1 MKAPV
6 SFDNFPTF
14 AANGSRDM
22 NPESAKYSVGFVP
35 ADTFPAEWANYMFHG
50 ATKGVSD
57 LNTAVASIWA
67 ENANVLTQAGITPA
81 AENNGQLYSAIM
93 KFINDAVLTANQQVL
108 AQAKLDAHPVG
119 SLYWSSKSDNPST
132 LFGGTWVQIKD
143 RFIWAKGNSDAINA
157 TGGEKT
163 HTLTV
168 GEIPSHNHSFTPS
181 GSISITTNPT
191 FTGSTVNTDEKGGHS
206 HVTNGTSNSA
216 GTAGKTLTGTVRI
229 HDNIGVI
236 NKNLGAV
243 TGIFSTSTE
252 RNVGVYG
259 DNRIHSYDLYIDAT
273 HSHPTNTA
281 GAHTHSVTAEGTIS
295 GGAYTFTGTAGTTGK
310 TGSGTAV
317 DKMPPYIVKYCWERT
332 A

>member
-67 ENANVLTQAGITPA
+67 ENANVLTQAGISPN

-119 SLYWSSKSDNPST
+119 SLYWSSSPTDPAT
-132 LFGGTWVQIKD
+132 LFGGTWTRIKD
-143 RFIWAKGNSDAINA
+143 RFVLAAGDTYGNGA
-157 TGGEKT
+157 TGGSATVK
-163 HTLTV
+163 LTV
-168 GEIPSHNHSFTPS
+168 SNLPAHSHTCSSTDTNHAHGFDHQHDFSTGNMSGNES
-181 GSISITTNPT
+181 GSFEINDTTENHGIYTSSGNIS
-191 FTGSTVNTDEKGGHS
+191 HS
-206 HVTNGTSNSA
+206 RGNNA
-216 GTAGKTLTGTVRI
+216 
-229 HDNIGVI
+229 
-236 NKNLGAV
+236 
-243 TGIFSTSTE
+243 
-252 RNVGVYG
+252 
-259 DNRIHSYDLYIDAT
+259 
-273 HSHPTNTA
+273 NTA
-281 GAHTHSVTAEGTIS
+281 HWADMQFQRHIFNLNVQHTHS
-295 GGAYTFTGTAGTTGK
+295 GTTGSVWQK
-310 TGSGTAV
+310 YGSANTGGMSANWSHSHTVNGGGNGTANG
-317 DKMPPYIVKYCWERT
+317 DAHENMPPYIVRFCWERT
-332 A
+332 V

>member
-119 SLYWSSKSDNPST
+119 SLYWSSSPTDPAT
-132 LFGGTWVQIKD
+132 LFGGTWTRIKD
-143 RFIWAKGNSDAINA
+143 RFVLAAGDTYTNGA
-157 TGGEKT
+157 TGGSATVK
-163 HTLTV
+163 LT
-168 GEIPSHNHSFTPS
+168 ESNLPA
-181 GSISITTNPT
+181 
-191 FTGSTVNTDEKGGHS
+191 HS
-206 HVTNGTSNSA
+206 HACSSTSTNHVHSGT
-216 GTAGKTLTGTVRI
+216 TGTVSNRYGSA
-229 HDNIGVI
+229 N
-236 NKNLGAV
+236 
-243 TGIFSTSTE
+243 TSTMSQ
-252 RNVGVYG
+252 NQNHTHDQLVYTGGKKGISNVYG
-259 DNRIHSYDLYIDAT
+259 YALLASNKGGNDAFDYAYQPSYEGNFTGYPYNKPTNIDHTHNFDHAHDFT
-273 HSHPTNTA
+273 TGGMSANSSHSHTVN
-281 GAHTHSVTAEGTIS
+281 
-295 GGAYTFTGTAGTTGK
+295 GGGNGTA
-310 TGSGTAV
+310 SGNAHEN
-317 DKMPPYIVKYCWERT
+317 MPPYIVKFCWERVS
-332 A
+332 

>member
-119 SLYWSSKSDNPST
+119 SLYLSSSPTDPAT
-132 LFGGTWVQIKD
+132 LFGGTWTRIKD
-143 RFIWAKGNSDAINA
+143 RFVLAAGDAYANGA
-157 TGGEKT
+157 TGGSATVK
-163 HTLTV
+163 LTKSNL
-168 GEIPSHNHSFTPS
+168 PAHSHSFTPAGTVS
-181 GSISITTNPT
+181 VTTNPT
-191 FTGSTVNTDEKGGHS
+191 FTGSAVNTGGMSDNEYHTHTVNLS
-206 HVTNGTSNSA
+206 YTNWGNRSVDACYLDSSQKSESSYNNKVSPSINTTS
-216 GTAGKTLTGTVRI
+216 V
-229 HDNIGVI
+229 
-236 NKNLGAV
+236 
-243 TGIFSTSTE
+243 
-252 RNVGVYG
+252 
-259 DNRIHSYDLYIDAT
+259 
-273 HSHPTNTA
+273 
-281 GAHTHSVTAEGTIS
+281 AHTHSVTAAGSIS
-295 GGAYTFTGTAGTTGK
+295 GGAYKFSGKSQTTASTGNGEQI
-310 TGSGTAV
+310 SV
-317 DKMPPYIVKYCWERT
+317 MPPYAVRFCWERIS
-332 A
+332 

>member
-14 AANGSRDM
+14 AANGSREM

-119 SLYWSSKSDNPST
+119 SLYWSSSPTDPAT
-132 LFGGTWVQIKD
+132 LFGGTWTRIKD
-143 RFIWAKGNSDAINA
+143 RFVLAAGDTYGNGA
-157 TGGEKT
+157 TGGSATVK
-163 HTLTV
+163 LT
-168 GEIPSHNHSFTPS
+168 ESNLPAHSHSFTPAGTVS
-181 GSISITTNPT
+181 VTTNPT
-191 FTGSTVNTDEKGGHS
+191 FTGSAVNTGGMSDNEYHTHTVNLS
-206 HVTNGTSNSA
+206 YTNWGKYSVDACYLDSSQKSESSYNNKASPSINTTS
-216 GTAGKTLTGTVRI
+216 V
-229 HDNIGVI
+229 
-236 NKNLGAV
+236 
-243 TGIFSTSTE
+243 
-252 RNVGVYG
+252 
-259 DNRIHSYDLYIDAT
+259 
-273 HSHPTNTA
+273 
-281 GAHTHSVTAEGTIS
+281 AHTHSVTAAGSIS
-295 GGAYTFTGTAGTTGK
+295 GGAYKFSGKSRTTASTGDGEQI
-310 TGSGTAV
+310 SV
-317 DKMPPYIVKYCWERT
+317 MPPYAVRFCWERIS
-332 A
+332 

>member
-67 ENANVLTQAGITPA
+67 ENANVLTQAGITPD
-81 AENNGQLYSAIM
+81 AESNGQLYSAIM

-119 SLYWSSKSDNPST
+119 SLYWSSSPTNPAT
-132 LFGGTWVQIKD
+132 LFGGTWTRIKD
-143 RFIWAKGNSDAINA
+143 RFVLATGDTYGNGA
-157 TGGEKT
+157 TGGSATVKLTESQLPAHT
-163 HTLTV
+163 HTFSGTSGTV
-168 GEIPSHNHSFTPS
+168 NVFGGNHKHTETYSNTRGSSGHDNDGIDSGKYYLQHLEGSTGYSGDLSMSGSFTP
-181 GSISITTNPT
+181 
-191 FTGSTVNTDEKGGHS
+191 
-206 HVTNGTSNSA
+206 
-216 GTAGKTLTGTVRI
+216 
-229 HDNIGVI
+229 
-236 NKNLGAV
+236 
-243 TGIFSTSTE
+243 
-252 RNVGVYG
+252 
-259 DNRIHSYDLYIDAT
+259 
-273 HSHPTNTA
+273 
-281 GAHTHSVTAEGTIS
+281 EGTIS
-295 GGAYTFTGTAGTTGK
+295 NAGGNQAHNN
-310 TGSGTAV
+310 
-317 DKMPPYIVKYCWERT
+317 MPPYLAAYCWKRT

>member
-67 ENANVLTQAGITPA
+67 ENANVLTQAGISPN
-81 AENNGQLYSAIM
+81 AESNGQLYSAIM

-119 SLYWSSKSDNPST
+119 SLYWSSSPTDPAT
-132 LFGGTWVQIKD
+132 LFGGTWTRIKD
-143 RFIWAKGNSDAINA
+143 RFVLAAGDTYANGATGGSATVKLTVSNLPAHSHSFSGTTENESQGHTHSGSTDTMISGYTTSGMSGNA
-157 TGGEKT
+157 TGEMRTNYTGAFGNIEVSKQSPFTGNMASSTTVNDNFARASDGQSTFCLDTLKIDVSHT
-163 HTLTV
+163 HDFRHT
-168 GEIPSHNHSFTPS
+168 HSFTTGGISQSHTHYFS
-181 GSISITTNPT
+181 G
-191 FTGSTVNTDEKGGHS
+191 NTDNKG
-206 HVTNGTSNSA
+206 NGNA
-216 GTAGKTLTGTVRI
+216 
-229 HDNIGVI
+229 
-236 NKNLGAV
+236 
-243 TGIFSTSTE
+243 FS
-252 RNVGVYG
+252 
-259 DNRIHSYDLYIDAT
+259 IL
-273 HSHPTNTA
+273 
-281 GAHTHSVTAEGTIS
+281 
-295 GGAYTFTGTAGTTGK
+295 
-310 TGSGTAV
+310 
-317 DKMPPYIVKYCWERT
+317 PPYITKYCWERT

>member
-119 SLYWSSKSDNPST
+119 SLYWSSSPTDPAT
-132 LFGGTWVQIKD
+132 LFGGTWTRIKD
-143 RFIWAKGNSDAINA
+143 RFI
-157 TGGEKT
+157 
-163 HTLTV
+163 L
-168 GEIPSHNHSFTPS
+168 
-181 GSISITTNPT
+181 
-191 FTGSTVNTDEKGGHS
+191 
-206 HVTNGTSNSA
+206 
-216 GTAGKTLTGTVRI
+216 TAGDTYA
-229 HDNIGVI
+229 N
-236 NKNLGAV
+236 
-243 TGIFSTSTE
+243 
-252 RNVGVYG
+252 
-259 DNRIHSYDLYIDAT
+259 
-273 HSHPTNTA
+273 
-281 GAHTHSVTAEGTIS
+281 
-295 GGAYTFTGTAGTTGK
+295 GTTGGSATVALNATNLPAHSHTCEIVNTNHNHYYSINTTTSSDTWEPMAWNGEGVS
-310 TGSGTAV
+310 TGPRFLNGSSLVDRTSSDFNPIRHTHAHTINFSEYTGLASGNGNAISHSHTVNGGGNGTASGNAHEN
-317 DKMPPYIVKYCWERT
+317 MPPYIVKFCWERT

>member
-119 SLYWSSKSDNPST
+119 SLYWSSSPTDPAT
-132 LFGGTWVQIKD
+132 LFGGTWTRIKD
-143 RFIWAKGNSDAINA
+143 RFVLAAGDTYGNGA
-157 TGGEKT
+157 TGGSATVK
-163 HTLTV
+163 LTKSNL
-168 GEIPSHNHSFTPS
+168 PAHNHTCSSTD
-181 GSISITTNPT
+181 TN
-191 FTGSTVNTDEKGGHS
+191 
-206 HVTNGTSNSA
+206 HVHGFDH
-216 GTAGKTLTGTVRI
+216 K
-229 HDNIGVI
+229 HD
-236 NKNLGAV
+236 
-243 TGIFSTSTE
+243 FSTGGISGKDYGNLYTNERNFPQEYTADGRISLINTSSQYQLKSTE
-252 RNVGVYG
+252 GKYKG
-259 DNRIHSYDLYIDAT
+259 YYMHIDF
-273 HSHPTNTA
+273 
-281 GAHTHSVTAEGTIS
+281 AHTHS
-295 GGAYTFTGTAGTTGK
+295 GTTGSVWEK
-310 TGSGTAV
+310 YGASNTSGMSANENHSHTVNGGGNGTASGNAHEN
-317 DKMPPYIVKYCWERT
+317 MPPYIAKYCWERVS
-332 A
+332 

>member
-119 SLYWSSKSDNPST
+119 SLYWSSSPTDPAT
-132 LFGGTWVQIKD
+132 LFGGTWTRIKD
-143 RFIWAKGNSDAINA
+143 RFVLAAGDTYANGA
-157 TGGEKT
+157 TGGSATVQLTESNLPAHSHTWTFNKQDITTSTESNFHTHNFSWSGNHSHRISRATLSGGYSSGEYGIRGGDSYNEKGRWEAEQIYTNQAEISINKDTSNNTALHT
-163 HTLTV
+163 HSLSVESQTSSTTLT
-168 GEIPSHNHSFTPS
+168 G
-181 GSISITTNPT
+181 
-191 FTGSTVNTDEKGGHS
+191 
-206 HVTNGTSNSA
+206 SNSA
-216 GTAGKTLTGTVRI
+216 
-229 HDNIGVI
+229 HEN
-236 NKNLGAV
+236 
-243 TGIFSTSTE
+243 
-252 RNVGVYG
+252 
-259 DNRIHSYDLYIDAT
+259 
-273 HSHPTNTA
+273 
-281 GAHTHSVTAEGTIS
+281 
-295 GGAYTFTGTAGTTGK
+295 
-310 TGSGTAV
+310 
-317 DKMPPYIVKYCWERT
+317 MPPYIVKFCWERT

>member
-67 ENANVLTQAGITPA
+67 ENANVLTQAGISPN

-119 SLYWSSKSDNPST
+119 SLYWSSSPTDPAT
-132 LFGGTWVQIKD
+132 LFGGTWTRIKD
-143 RFIWAKGNSDAINA
+143 RFVLAAGDTYGNGA
-157 TGGEKT
+157 TGGSATVKLTVSNLPAHSHTCSSTDINHT
-163 HTLTV
+163 HTFD
-168 GEIPSHNHSFTPS
+168 HQ
-181 GSISITTNPT
+181 
-191 FTGSTVNTDEKGGHS
+191 
-206 HVTNGTSNSA
+206 
-216 GTAGKTLTGTVRI
+216 
-229 HDNIGVI
+229 HD
-236 NKNLGAV
+236 
-243 TGIFSTSTE
+243 FSTGGMSGDDKAYMYSMQHQG
-252 RNVGVYG
+252 RPSPQVGG
-259 DNRIHSYDLYIDAT
+259 RASASIHSSGDSSGGSYVTDITIDL
-273 HSHPTNTA
+273 
-281 GAHTHSVTAEGTIS
+281 AHTHS
-295 GGAYTFTGTAGTTGK
+295 GTTGSVWQK
-310 TGSGTAV
+310 YGSASTGGMSDNWSHSHTVNGGGNGTANG
-317 DKMPPYIVKYCWERT
+317 DAHENMPPYIVKFCWERT

>member
-67 ENANVLTQAGITPA
+67 ENANVLTQAGISPN

-119 SLYWSSKSDNPST
+119 SLYWSSSPTDPAT
-132 LFGGTWVQIKD
+132 LFGGTWTRIKD
-143 RFIWAKGNSDAINA
+143 RFVLAAGDTYANGA
-157 TGGEKT
+157 TGGSAT
-163 HTLTV
+163 VQLT
-168 GEIPSHNHSFTPS
+168 E
-181 GSISITTNPT
+181 
-191 FTGSTVNTDEKGGHS
+191 
-206 HVTNGTSNSA
+206 SN
-216 GTAGKTLTGTVRI
+216 L
-229 HDNIGVI
+229 
-236 NKNLGAV
+236 
-243 TGIFSTSTE
+243 
-252 RNVGVYG
+252 
-259 DNRIHSYDLYIDAT
+259 
-273 HSHPTNTA
+273 P
-281 GAHTHSVTAEGTIS
+281 AHTHSCSDTSTQHTHNMSHTHTRGTMDITGSITFHGGNSSVVYFSSGAMYTDRTTQKYPSWGEGTGIQSSDSIIFKASNSWS
-295 GGAYTFTGTAGTTGK
+295 GATSEPSNINTDEMSTNSSHSHTVNGG
-310 TGSGTAV
+310 GSGTASGNAHEN
-317 DKMPPYIVKYCWERT
+317 MPPYIVKFCWERT

>member
-119 SLYWSSKSDNPST
+119 SLYWSSSPTDPAT
-132 LFGGTWVQIKD
+132 LFGGTWKRIKD
-143 RFIWAKGNSDAINA
+143 RFVLTAGDTYGNGA
-157 TGGEKT
+157 TGGSAT
-163 HTLTV
+163 VQLT
-168 GEIPSHNHSFTPS
+168 ESNLPA
-181 GSISITTNPT
+181 
-191 FTGSTVNTDEKGGHS
+191 HS
-206 HVTNGTSNSA
+206 HTYSWSGT
-216 GTAGKTLTGTVRI
+216 
-229 HDNIGVI
+229 
-236 NKNLGAV
+236 
-243 TGIFSTSTE
+243 TSE
-252 RNVGVYG
+252 
-259 DNRIHSYDLYIDAT
+259 
-273 HSHPTNTA
+273 TNTN
-281 GAHTHSVTAEGTIS
+281 HTHSMSHTHTRGTMNIKGFTGDLDRWRNALNNQNALNALGISTNAFYSADIELNRDGKDGNAGVSKATMFDASRSWSGSTAEPSNPNTGWCNNENYSVQHSHTYS
-295 GGAYTFTGTAGTTGK
+295 GSGTTGN
-310 TGSGTAV
+310 GNGTATAFSV
-317 DKMPPYIVKYCWERT
+317 LNPYVVKFCWERT

>member
-119 SLYWSSKSDNPST
+119 SLYWSSSPTDPAT
-132 LFGGTWVQIKD
+132 LFGGTWTRIKD
-143 RFIWAKGNSDAINA
+143 RFVLAAGDTYGNGA
-157 TGGEKT
+157 TGGSAT
-163 HTLTV
+163 VTLTKSNL
-168 GEIPSHNHSFTPS
+168 PAHSHTWTFNKQYITTSTESNYHTHNFSWSGNHSHL
-181 GSISITTNPT
+181 ISRP
-191 FTGSTVNTDEKGGHS
+191 
-206 HVTNGTSNSA
+206 
-216 GTAGKTLTGTVRI
+216 TLTGFNDTGEYGI
-229 HDNIGVI
+229 
-236 NKNLGAV
+236 KGADSFHESGRWEAKQIDTNQAKISIDKD
-243 TGIFSTSTE
+243 TG
-252 RNVGVYG
+252 N
-259 DNRIHSYDLYIDAT
+259 
-273 HSHPTNTA
+273 NTA
-281 GAHTHSVTAEGTIS
+281 SHTHSLSVESQTS
-295 GGAYTFTGTAGTTGK
+295 STTL
-310 TGSGTAV
+310 TGSDSAHEN
-317 DKMPPYIVKYCWERT
+317 MPPYIVKYCWERT

>member
-119 SLYWSSKSDNPST
+119 SLYWSSSPTDPAT
-132 LFGGTWVQIKD
+132 LFGGTWTRIKD
-143 RFIWAKGNSDAINA
+143 RFVLAAGDTYGNGA
-157 TGGEKT
+157 TGGSAT
-163 HTLTV
+163 VQLT
-168 GEIPSHNHSFTPS
+168 E
-181 GSISITTNPT
+181 
-191 FTGSTVNTDEKGGHS
+191 
-206 HVTNGTSNSA
+206 SN
-216 GTAGKTLTGTVRI
+216 L
-229 HDNIGVI
+229 
-236 NKNLGAV
+236 
-243 TGIFSTSTE
+243 
-252 RNVGVYG
+252 
-259 DNRIHSYDLYIDAT
+259 
-273 HSHPTNTA
+273 P
-281 GAHTHSVTAEGTIS
+281 AHTHTCGSTDISHTHNMSHTHERGTMDITGGVTFHGGSSSVVYFTSGAMSLGTINNKYPSWTIAEGIQSSDEIHFKASNTWS
-295 GGAYTFTGTAGTTGK
+295 GSTSEPSSPNTGGMSSNSSHSHTVNGGGNGTA
-310 TGSGTAV
+310 SGNAHEN
-317 DKMPPYIVKYCWERT
+317 MPPYIVKYCWERT

>member
-67 ENANVLTQAGITPA
+67 ENANVLTQAGISPD

-119 SLYWSSKSDNPST
+119 SLYWSSSPTDPAT
-132 LFGGTWVQIKD
+132 LFGGTWVRIKD
-143 RFIWAKGNSDAINA
+143 RFVLAAGDTYANGA
-157 TGGEKT
+157 TGGSAT
-163 HTLTV
+163 VQLT
-168 GEIPSHNHSFTPS
+168 ESNLPA
-181 GSISITTNPT
+181 
-191 FTGSTVNTDEKGGHS
+191 HS
-206 HVTNGTSNSA
+206 HTCSSTSTSHTHSGT
-216 GTAGKTLTGTVRI
+216 TGTVSSKYGSANTSGMSQNKEHT
-229 HDNIGVI
+229 HDQLVY
-236 NKNLGAV
+236 
-243 TGIFSTSTE
+243 TGGKGGIS
-252 RNVGVYG
+252 NVYG
-259 DNRIHSYDLYIDAT
+259 YSLLASNQGRNSSFDYAYQPSYLGDFTNCPYNRPTNIDHTHNFDHAHDFT
-273 HSHPTNTA
+273 TSGMSENSSHSHTVN
-281 GAHTHSVTAEGTIS
+281 
-295 GGAYTFTGTAGTTGK
+295 GGGNGTA
-310 TGSGTAV
+310 SGDAHEN
-317 DKMPPYIVKYCWERT
+317 MPPYIVKFCWERT

>member
-119 SLYWSSKSDNPST
+119 SLYWSSSPTDPAT
-132 LFGGTWVQIKD
+132 LFGGTWTRIKD
-143 RFIWAKGNSDAINA
+143 RFVLAAGDTYGNGA
-157 TGGEKT
+157 TGGSATVQLTKSNLPA
-163 HTLTV
+163 HT
-168 GEIPSHNHSFTPS
+168 HSFTPAGTVS
-181 GSISITTNPT
+181 VTTNPT
-191 FTGSTVNTDEKGGHS
+191 FTGSAVNTGGMSANEYHTHTVNLSYSDWGKRSVDACYLDSSQKSESSYNNEVSPSINT
-206 HVTNGTSNSA
+206 TS
-216 GTAGKTLTGTVRI
+216 V
-229 HDNIGVI
+229 
-236 NKNLGAV
+236 
-243 TGIFSTSTE
+243 
-252 RNVGVYG
+252 
-259 DNRIHSYDLYIDAT
+259 
-273 HSHPTNTA
+273 
-281 GAHTHSVTAEGTIS
+281 AHTHSVTAEGSIS
-295 GGAYTFTGTAGTTGK
+295 GGAYNFTGTAGTTGN
-310 TGSGTAV
+310 GGFSNTAV

>member
-119 SLYWSSKSDNPST
+119 SLYWSSSPTDPAT
-132 LFGGTWVQIKD
+132 LFGGTWTRIKD
-143 RFIWAKGNSDAINA
+143 RFVLAAGDTYA
-157 TGGEKT
+157 
-163 HTLTV
+163 
-168 GEIPSHNHSFTPS
+168 
-181 GSISITTNPT
+181 
-191 FTGSTVNTDEKGGHS
+191 
-206 HVTNGTSNSA
+206 NGTMGGSATVKLTESN
-216 GTAGKTLTGTVRI
+216 L
-229 HDNIGVI
+229 
-236 NKNLGAV
+236 
-243 TGIFSTSTE
+243 
-252 RNVGVYG
+252 
-259 DNRIHSYDLYIDAT
+259 
-273 HSHPTNTA
+273 P
-281 GAHTHSVTAEGTIS
+281 AHTHTCGSTDINHTHNMSHTHERGTMDITGQITFHGGDSSVAYFTYGAMSLGTTSNKFASWGVGEGIQSSNKINFKASNAWS
-295 GGAYTFTGTAGTTGK
+295 GSTSEPSNLYTAGMPSNPSHSHTVNGGGNGTT
-310 TGSGTAV
+310 SGNAHEN
-317 DKMPPYIVKYCWERT
+317 MPPYIVKFCWERT

>member
-119 SLYWSSKSDNPST
+119 SLYWSSSPTDPAT
-132 LFGGTWVQIKD
+132 LFGGTWTRIKD
-143 RFIWAKGNSDAINA
+143 RFVLAAGDTYGNGA
-157 TGGEKT
+157 TGGAATVKLTESNLPAHKHYIDLIAGAMT
-163 HTLTV
+163 ENESHFHGLPTLLSPE
-168 GEIPSHNHSFTPS
+168 GAD
-181 GSISITTNPT
+181 SISG
-191 FTGSTVNTDEKGGHS
+191 FAE
-206 HVTNGTSNSA
+206 GTMLSQW
-216 GTAGKTLTGTVRI
+216 GRW
-229 HDNIGVI
+229 GVI
-236 NKNLGAV
+236 N
-243 TGIFSTSTE
+243 STTSYKDIPHRHYVKGDSNST
-252 RNVGVYG
+252 G
-259 DNRIHSYDLYIDAT
+259 DN
-273 HSHPTNTA
+273 TA
-281 GAHTHSVTAEGTIS
+281 HEN
-295 GGAYTFTGTAGTTGK
+295 
-310 TGSGTAV
+310 
-317 DKMPPYIVKYCWERT
+317 MPPYVVKYCWERIS
-332 A
+332 

>member
-22 NPESAKYSVGFVP
+22 NPESGKYSVGFVP

-93 KFINDAVLTANQQVL
+93 KFINDAVLTANQQIL

-119 SLYWSSKSDNPST
+119 SLYWSSSPTDPAT
-132 LFGGTWVQIKD
+132 LFGGTWTRIKD
-143 RFIWAKGNSDAINA
+143 RFVLAAGDTYGNGA
-157 TGGEKT
+157 TGGSAT
-163 HTLTV
+163 VQLT
-168 GEIPSHNHSFTPS
+168 ESNLPA
-181 GSISITTNPT
+181 
-191 FTGSTVNTDEKGGHS
+191 HS
-206 HVTNGTSNSA
+206 HACSWT
-216 GTAGKTLTGTVRI
+216 
-229 HDNIGVI
+229 DI
-236 NKNLGAV
+236 N
-243 TGIFSTSTE
+243 
-252 RNVGVYG
+252 
-259 DNRIHSYDLYIDAT
+259 
-273 HSHPTNTA
+273 
-281 GAHTHSVTAEGTIS
+281 HTHS
-295 GGAYTFTGTAGTTGK
+295 GTTGSVSNK
-310 TGSGTAV
+310 YGSANTSYMSENQNHTHNQLVYTGGQSNISHVYGYSILASNKGKDSGFGYAYQPSYEGNTGYPYNQPTNIDHTHNFDHAHDFTTGGMSANWNHSHTVYGGGNGTASGNAHEN
-317 DKMPPYIVKYCWERT
+317 MPPYIVKFCWERT

>member
-22 NPESAKYSVGFVP
+22 NPESGKYSVGFVP

-119 SLYWSSKSDNPST
+119 SLYCSSSPTDPAT
-132 LFGGTWVQIKD
+132 LFGGTWTRIKD
-143 RFIWAKGNSDAINA
+143 RFVLAAGDTYGNGATGGSATVQLTESNLPAHSHACSWTDINHTHSGSTGSVSNKYGSANTSYMSDNA
-157 TGGEKT
+157 TGEMRINYIGDFGNIEVR
-163 HTLTV
+163 HQ
-168 GEIPSHNHSFTPS
+168 EP
-181 GSISITTNPT
+181 
-191 FTGSTVNTDEKGGHS
+191 FTGNMSESTITNDNYAKAAGGTSSSCLDTLKINVSHTHNFDHAHDFTTGWMSANWSHSHTVNGGG
-206 HVTNGTSNSA
+206 NW
-216 GTAGKTLTGTVRI
+216 TASG
-229 HDNIGVI
+229 N
-236 NKNLGAV
+236 
-243 TGIFSTSTE
+243 
-252 RNVGVYG
+252 
-259 DNRIHSYDLYIDAT
+259 
-273 HSHPTNTA
+273 
-281 GAHTHSVTAEGTIS
+281 AHEN
-295 GGAYTFTGTAGTTGK
+295 
-310 TGSGTAV
+310 
-317 DKMPPYIVKYCWERT
+317 MPPYIVKFCWERT

>member
-67 ENANVLTQAGITPA
+67 ENANVLTQAGITPE

-119 SLYWSSKSDNPST
+119 SLYWSSSPTDPAT
-132 LFGGTWVQIKD
+132 LFGGTWTQIKD
-143 RFIWAKGNSDAINA
+143 KFIWAKGDFDTVNA
-157 TGGEKT
+157 TGGSKNVV
-163 HTLTV
+163 LT
-168 GEIPSHNHSFTPS
+168 EN
-181 GSISITTNPT
+181 
-191 FTGSTVNTDEKGGHS
+191 
-206 HVTNGTSNSA
+206 
-216 GTAGKTLTGTVRI
+216 
-229 HDNIGVI
+229 
-236 NKNLGAV
+236 NL
-243 TGIFSTSTE
+243 
-252 RNVGVYG
+252 
-259 DNRIHSYDLYIDAT
+259 
-273 HSHPTNTA
+273 P
-281 GAHTHSVTAEGTIS
+281 AHTHSFS
-295 GGAYTFTGTAGTTGK
+295 GTTGNVS
-310 TGSGTAV
+310 GSGSEWTHSHSMTLPIYGGNDFQSYIRDARFCGDNYRRETTTVTGYTSGQNLQHTHSFSGTTGNGNGTASAI
-317 DKMPPYIVKYCWERT
+317 DIMPPHIVKYCWERIS
-332 A
+332 

>member
-119 SLYWSSKSDNPST
+119 SLYWSSSPTDPAT
-132 LFGGTWVQIKD
+132 LFGGTWTRIKD
-143 RFIWAKGNSDAINA
+143 RFVLAAGDTYANGA
-157 TGGEKT
+157 TGGSATVK
-163 HTLTV
+163 LT
-168 GEIPSHNHSFTPS
+168 ESNLPA
-181 GSISITTNPT
+181 
-191 FTGSTVNTDEKGGHS
+191 HS
-206 HVTNGTSNSA
+206 HTCISTDINHTHSGT
-216 GTAGKTLTGTVRI
+216 TGTVPDRYGSGNTSAMSQNKE
-229 HDNIGVI
+229 HTHNQLVYTGGKTNIS
-236 NKNLGAV
+236 N
-243 TGIFSTSTE
+243 
-252 RNVGVYG
+252 VYG
-259 DNRIHSYDLYIDAT
+259 YALLASNRGRTDNFGYAYQPSYGGDFTGYPYNSITNIDHTHNFDHAHDFT
-273 HSHPTNTA
+273 TGGMSANWSHSHTVN
-281 GAHTHSVTAEGTIS
+281 
-295 GGAYTFTGTAGTTGK
+295 GGGNGTA
-310 TGSGTAV
+310 SGNAHEN
-317 DKMPPYIVKYCWERT
+317 MPPYIVKFCWERT

>member
-1 MKAPV
+1 MKAPE

-67 ENANVLTQAGITPA
+67 ENANVLTQAGITPN

-119 SLYWSSKSDNPST
+119 SLYWSSSPTDPAT
-132 LFGGTWVQIKD
+132 LFGGTWTRIKD
-143 RFIWAKGNSDAINA
+143 RFVLAAGDTYANGTMGGSA
-157 TGGEKT
+157 TVK
-163 HTLTV
+163 LT
-168 GEIPSHNHSFTPS
+168 ESNLPA
-181 GSISITTNPT
+181 
-191 FTGSTVNTDEKGGHS
+191 HS
-206 HVTNGTSNSA
+206 HWFSWSGT
-216 GTAGKTLTGTVRI
+216 
-229 HDNIGVI
+229 
-236 NKNLGAV
+236 
-243 TGIFSTSTE
+243 TSE
-252 RNVGVYG
+252 
-259 DNRIHSYDLYIDAT
+259 
-273 HSHPTNTA
+273 TNTN
-281 GAHTHSVTAEGTIS
+281 HTHSMSHTHTRGTMEIS
-295 GGAYTFTGTAGTTGK
+295 GTMSGLACGRYGFSSTGAFSGTRKDRTGTWDDDTDVMDITFTASNNWSGATSEPLNPNTGVSNPNTGWCNSENYSISHSHTYGGSGTTGN
-310 TGSGTAV
+310 GNGTATAFSV
-317 DKMPPYIVKYCWERT
+317 LNPYVVKFCWERT

>member
-119 SLYWSSKSDNPST
+119 SLYWSSSPTDPAT
-132 LFGGTWVQIKD
+132 LFGGTWTRIKD
-143 RFIWAKGNSDAINA
+143 RFVLAAGDTYGNGA
-157 TGGEKT
+157 TGGSAT
-163 HTLTV
+163 VQLT
-168 GEIPSHNHSFTPS
+168 ESNLPAHSHSFTPS

-191 FTGSTVNTDEKGGHS
+191 FTGSAVNTDEKGGHS

-229 HDNIGVI
+229 NDNIGVI
-236 NKNLGAV
+236 NKNSGAV

-259 DNRIHSYDLYIDAT
+259 NNKIHSYDLYMDAT

-281 GAHTHSVTAEGTIS
+281 GAHTHSVTASGTIS
-295 GGAYTFTGTAGTTGK
+295 GGAYKFTGSAGTTGNK
-310 TGSGTAV
+310 GDGGAHNN
-317 DKMPPYIVKYCWERT
+317 MPPYIVKFCWERVS
-332 A
+332 

>member
-67 ENANVLTQAGITPA
+67 ENANVLTQAGISPD
-81 AENNGQLYSAIM
+81 AESNGQLYSAIM

-119 SLYWSSKSDNPST
+119 SLYWSSSPTDPGT
-132 LFGGTWVQIKD
+132 LFGGTWTRIKD
-143 RFIWAKGNSDAINA
+143 RFVLAAGDTYANGA
-157 TGGEKT
+157 TGGSATVKLTESNLPAHSHTCSSTDTNHT
-163 HTLTV
+163 HTFDHRHDFST
-168 GEIPSHNHSFTPS
+168 GGIS
-181 GSISITTNPT
+181 GNDY
-191 FTGSTVNTDEKGGHS
+191 GNLY
-206 HVTNGTSNSA
+206 TNGRNFPMAYTADGRISLVNA
-216 GTAGKTLTGTVRI
+216 GSFHQIKDTDG
-229 HDNIGVI
+229 
-236 NKNLGAV
+236 
-243 TGIFSTSTE
+243 
-252 RNVGVYG
+252 
-259 DNRIHSYDLYIDAT
+259 SYKGYYMHIDF
-273 HSHPTNTA
+273 
-281 GAHTHSVTAEGTIS
+281 AHTHS
-295 GGAYTFTGTAGTTGK
+295 GTTGSVWEK
-310 TGSGTAV
+310 YGAANTGWMSVNWSHSHTVNGGGNGTANGNAHEN
-317 DKMPPYIVKYCWERT
+317 MPPYIVRFCWERT